1 MVVIEGEVDVDVA
14 DVEIPLAMAA
24 RAMEPMRADCERI
37 LTEVDQRL
45 RAGWENR
52 MGVWLKSK
60 ILDWKVSERW
70 WIAT

>member
-45 RAGWENR
+45 RAGGRTGWVC
-52 MGVWLKSK
+52 G
-60 ILDWKVSERW
+60 
-70 WIAT
+70 